1 MFVGVGAARVRDLF
15 ATARKETPSILFVD
29 EIDAI
34 GRKRGTGLGGGNDER
49 EQTLNQLLAE
59 MDGFETSEGIVVL
72 AATNR
77 PDILDPAL
85 TRAGRFDRQIVV
97 PLPTAVERRA
107 ILDVHCRDKRLAPDA
122 DLDLLA
128 RGTPGMSGAELANL
142 VNEAALVAVR
152 RHGDHITA
160 ADLDAARDRV
170 LLGLRRSSLALSAD
184 ERRTVAY
191 HEAGHAL
198 LAAVLVHADP
208 VHKVTI
214 LPTGAA
220 LGATQQLPVAEH
232 QIYRR
237 AELEDALAVRLGGR
251 AAEELVFGE
260 ASTGGHDDLVVATDL
275 ARHMV
280 REWGMSQH
288 LGHIAWGTSGP
299 VFLGEDLIHTRDY
312 SDQTAHVIDEEIA
325 RILDHPADRA
335 AAELAR
341 HRDQLDALAAA
352 LLQHETLDTA
362 DIDAILDIRRAP
374 APGGNGHTHERRAL
388 AADEMGTRGRPA
400 RVEQVRR

>member
-1 MFVGVGAARVRDLF
+1 
-15 ATARKETPSILFVD
+15 
-29 EIDAI
+29 
-34 GRKRGTGLGGGNDER
+34 
-49 EQTLNQLLAE
+49 
-59 MDGFETSEGIVVL
+59 
-72 AATNR
+72 
-77 PDILDPAL
+77 
-85 TRAGRFDRQIVV
+85 
-97 PLPTAVERRA
+97 
-107 ILDVHCRDKRLAPDA
+107 
-122 DLDLLA
+122 
-128 RGTPGMSGAELANL
+128 MSGAELANL

-160 ADLDAARDRV
+160 ADLDDARDRV

-198 LAAVLVHADP
+198 LASVLPYADP

-232 QIYRR
+232 EIYRR
-237 AELEDALAVRLGGR
+237 AELDDALAVRLGGR

-280 REWGMSQH
+280 REWGMSEH

-312 SDQTAHVIDEEIA
+312 SDQTAHVIDEEIT
-325 RILDHPADRA
+325 RILDHQADRA

-352 LLQHETLDTA
+352 LLEHETLDTA
-362 DIDAILDIRRAP
+362 DIDAILDIRRPP
-374 APGGNGHTHERRAL
+374 APSGDGHAQERRTRSG
-388 AADEMGTRGRPA
+388 DEMGAWRRSARSSRLVDEPFCPIGGRGSEVQWGCGRSASPSWCQLTSSRHVGCCAASSTAPNAPQLRPTSPGA
-400 RVEQVRR
+400 SPAPPAP